1 MSFHLR
7 DAAPGQETEVE
18 FAPDQRD
25 GVMKILRLRNAAVVE
40 ERRLMPDRFLILVV
54 KG

>member
-7 DAAPGQETEVE
+7 DAAPGQKTEVE

-25 GVMKILRLRNAAVVE
+25 GVMKILRLRNAAIVE
-40 ERRLMPDRFLILVV
+40 EQELQPDRLRILVV